1 MSLKVLVACEESQA
15 VCKEFRALGH
25 EAYSCDIQDCS
36 GGHPEW
42 HIMEDVLP
50 LLDGDCSFHTTDGK
64 AHSVKG
70 KWDLLIGFPPCFVA
84 GTKVMTKKGIKNIED
99 VVVGDYVLTHK
110 GRYKRVYSVMS
121 KPATKI
127 AKVQGWSA
135 GTVLCTPNHRFYTN
149 IVGRTHANRTN
160 KRVVGDEFMWMNP
173 TEFEKHTKY
182 KVDKRGRRD
191 YSERVYLTSICD
203 TLVEMP
209 KHKTLPVTE
218 ASFWYFLGKWVA
230 DGWFYRKGGVLYGLT
245 VCDGKD
251 KESEMDAMLADLPWS
266 PYKYEKRTSINYD
279 IYSRELA
286 EFVRKNFGEYSYGKT
301 VPGFVTRLP
310 KPLAEAFLSG
320 YLDADGVKNSRRIDF
335 CTVSADLA
343 YSIQYMLRKYH
354 DVQCTVRKE
363 RQHSNI
369 IEGRKVNTRPVYR
382 GYASITDNG
391 KQYLQKDRYTL
402 YPSKD
407 VEITAVK
414 TAVYNLS
421 VEDDESYTANG
432 FIVHNCTHL
441 AVSGARHFEK
451 KRADGRQK
459 EGIEFFCRFL
469 TADCDHISI
478 ENPVNIIS
486 GDYVEKW
493 FPALA
498 KQYGLPRKPSQRIQ
512 PWMWG
517 DSFSKTTCLW
527 LKGLPNLVPDVKDAP
542 SDIEFREWTD
552 KNGKKK
558 RQAQWYFDALREAK
572 DNAERSRLRSKT
584 FPGVAKAMAS
594 QWSAYL
600 CGNKS
605 GKN

>member
-50 LLDGDCSFHTTDGK
+50 LLDGNCSFHTTDGK
-64 AHSVKG
+64 THSVKG
-70 KWDLLIGFPPCFVA
+70 KWDLLIGFPPC
-84 GTKVMTKKGIKNIED
+84 T
-99 VVVGDYVLTHK
+99 
-110 GRYKRVYSVMS
+110 
-121 KPATKI
+121 
-127 AKVQGWSA
+127 Q
-135 GTVLCTPNHRFYTN
+135 
-149 IVGRTHANRTN
+149 
-160 KRVVGDEFMWMNP
+160 
-173 TEFEKHTKY
+173 
-182 KVDKRGRRD
+182 
-191 YSERVYLTSICD
+191 
-203 TLVEMP
+203 
-209 KHKTLPVTE
+209 
-218 ASFWYFLGKWVA
+218 
-230 DGWFYRKGGVLYGLT
+230 
-245 VCDGKD
+245 
-251 KESEMDAMLADLPWS
+251 
-266 PYKYEKRTSINYD
+266 
-279 IYSRELA
+279 
-286 EFVRKNFGEYSYGKT
+286 
-301 VPGFVTRLP
+301 
-310 KPLAEAFLSG
+310 
-320 YLDADGVKNSRRIDF
+320 
-335 CTVSADLA
+335 
-343 YSIQYMLRKYH
+343 
-354 DVQCTVRKE
+354 
-363 RQHSNI
+363 
-369 IEGRKVNTRPVYR
+369 
-382 GYASITDNG
+382 
-391 KQYLQKDRYTL
+391 
-402 YPSKD
+402 
-407 VEITAVK
+407 
-414 TAVYNLS
+414 
-421 VEDDESYTANG
+421 
-432 FIVHNCTHL
+432 L

-459 EGIEFFCRFL
+459 EGIEFFCQFL
-469 TADCDHISI
+469 VADCDHISI

-486 GDYVEKW
+486 GGYVEKW

-584 FPGVAKAMAS
+584 FPGVARAMAS